1 MESRTTIKDEII
13 KFVLEATEEQN
24 VNLATFIAGMQA
36 QKQASKKNKELIQKQ
51 RLSKTQ
57 IATPVIA

>member
-1 MESRTTIKDEII
+1 MDTKTTIKDEII

-36 QKQASKKNKELIQKQ
+36 QKQASKKNKELIKKQ
-51 RLSKTQ
+51 RLSKTLV
-57 IATPVIA
+57 ARPVIA

>member
-1 MESRTTIKDEII
+1 MQNKTTIKDEII

-36 QKQASKKNKELIQKQ
+36 QKQATKKTKELIKGQQ
-51 RLSKTQ
+51 PVV
-57 IATPVIA
+57 TPVMA